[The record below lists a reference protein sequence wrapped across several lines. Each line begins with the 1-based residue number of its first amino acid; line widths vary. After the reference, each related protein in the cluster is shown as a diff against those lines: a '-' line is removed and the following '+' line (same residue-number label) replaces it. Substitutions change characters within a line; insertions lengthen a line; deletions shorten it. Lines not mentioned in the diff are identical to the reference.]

1 MKTRGI
7 LLVVGSVLLHSSVAL
22 AKDQTVKAALT
33 EVRAAAQK
41 WQTDAVLVHLSTV
54 KAKLDGT
61 ASEWKYSFYSP
72 KTKKRYVVTAA
83 GGKIDGLEVRLGEE
97 TRPLEDFIDS
107 DKAMAEAKKAGI
119 KGNEPSMSIGFQ
131 GSGKSAGFFWVVTG
145 GFSKGDVSVMLEAA
159 TGKLFSRSVMD

>member
-1 MKTRGI
+1 MKRRGVWV
-7 LLVVGSVLLHSSVAL
+7 LLGSVLLHSSVAL
-22 AKDQTVKAALT
+22 AKDQTVKAPLA
-33 EVRAAAQK
+33 EVRTAAQK
-41 WQTDAVLVHLSTV
+41 WQADAVLVHLSTV

-72 KTKKRYVVTAA
+72 ATKKRYVVTAA

-97 TRPLEDFIDS
+97 TKPLGDFIDS

-119 KGNEPSMSIGFQ
+119 KGNEPSMSVGFQ
-131 GSGKSAGFFWVVTG
+131 GSGKSAGLYWVVTG
-145 GFSKGDVSVMLEAA
+145 GFTKGDVSVMLEAA